1 MPSPGSGANFN
12 VCRETTTFN
21 AHAPVEGHTQFPFVA
36 LRVILKKRTIKQKE
50 DALWYPKKTLPIR
63 LGPEL

>member
-12 VCRETTTFN
+12 VCRKTTTFK

-36 LRVILKKRTIKQKE
+36 LRVILKKRTIKQKV
-50 DALWYPKKTLPIR
+50 
-63 LGPEL
+63 